1 MVGPAGGSPQLDLAI
16 LTLADHAI
24 LHCPSSFSNVAKRLR
39 GYPSEYDGQVYRSTS
54 FWGVEASVPAAGGAK
69 AEL

>member
-1 MVGPAGGSPQLDLAI
+1 MNRI
-16 LTLADHAI
+16 FT
-24 LHCPSSFSNVAKRLR
+24 CPSSFSNVAKRLR
-39 GYPSEYDGQVYRSTS
+39 GFPSEYDGKVYRSTS